1 MLFIHKNL
9 PDTYSEWLESEG
21 LADSFQ
27 LDRFEFESLPF
38 HPEPEDHDSE
48 DQTLET
54 NDSESLPF
62 HPEPEDGDSDE
73 TLEMEMDNGDA
84 EADSD
89 INFTIFNDPPE
100 VSTSPDP
107 RRGGDGDGDGN
118 GDGNGDEWGEV
129 DEDQSDDS
137 EILRR
142 LMNTPARVHLR
153 ALQELR
159 WLEIPV
165 QRALEYLADQ
175 ESVPASPIQSN
186 NNSDH
191 GSADDVD
198 DS

>member
-1 MLFIHKNL
+1 MLFIPKNL
-9 PDTYSEWLESEG
+9 PDTYSEWLELEG

-27 LDRFEFESLPF
+27 PEHFEFESLPF
-38 HPEPEDHDSE
+38 HPEPEDRDSE

-62 HPEPEDGDSDE
+62 HPEPEDHDSEE
-73 TLEMEMDNGDA
+73 TIEINDSMEMDDGDA

-89 INFTIFNDPPE
+89 INFIIFNDPPE

-107 RRGGDGDGDGN
+107 RRGGEDDGDGGER
-118 GDGNGDEWGEV
+118 DEG
-129 DEDQSDDS
+129 DEDQSDDG

-153 ALQELR
+153 ALQELQ

-175 ESVPASPIQSN
+175 ESVPTSPIQSN
-186 NNSDH
+186 NNSDDD
-191 GSADDVD
+191 SVDDVD